1 MGIESDQ
8 LVYDYLSRVGD
19 VAQQRQLPSG
29 ERMRLVSELRGEIDK
44 QRGKFGGDNPAAVRR
59 ILGRLGSPDQV
70 VGAAASGGGAFADR
84 KPPSDPFSD
93 PFPEPFPEPEPP
105 SGVSLPKQRGKRGR
119 GRGLGLGL
127 GLGGAREGRD
137 GPSLPKQKRR
147 AVPETSAEPTAS
159 PPHLA
164 PTHELGVSG
173 SEPDWWRVDPT
184 PMGVA
189 AGASGFVGGVE
200 IPEILK
206 PPPTPEERAEKARL
220 AKEAEAAAAGAGAVE
235 VVEPPVRRGL
245 LPRLRRRGAKTA
257 PAGTGTSTG
266 TGTGRPALR
275 LTNPFLLFA
284 AALLV
289 VGAILGSWL
298 ALAGGWVLAYASRRL
313 TPFEAKS
320 AVFGLPIVSVVG
332 GGIWLWGRT
341 TERWGEAIPEGTMGE
356 AISSTWPLVIRVA
369 AVSSALFLVWR
380 SRRR

>member
-29 ERMRLVSELRGEIDK
+29 DRMRLVSELRGEIDK
-44 QRGKFGGDNPAAVRR
+44 QRGKFGGDSPAAVRR

-70 VGAAASGGGAFADR
+70 VGAAASGGTFADR
-84 KPPSDPFSD
+84 RPSPDPS
-93 PFPEPFPEPEPP
+93 PEPSPGPR
-105 SGVSLPKQRGKRGR
+105 SGPTLPKQRGKRGR
-119 GRGLGLGL
+119 GLGLGL
-127 GLGGAREGRD
+127 GRRPD

-147 AVPETSAEPTAS
+147 SAPEAPAEPTAL

-164 PTHELGVSG
+164 PMHELGESG
-173 SEPDWWRVDPT
+173 GEPDWWRVDAG
-184 PMGVA
+184 PMGEATGV
-189 AGASGFVGGVE
+189 SGFVGGVE

-220 AKEAEAAAAGAGAVE
+220 EAEAEAAEGAGAVE
-235 VVEPPVRRGL
+235 VAQTPQRRGPL
-245 LPRLRRRGAKTA
+245 SRLRPRGKKTA
-257 PAGTGTSTG
+257 PAPGAGPG
-266 TGTGRPALR
+266 LR
-275 LTNPFLLFA
+275 LTNPFLLLA

-289 VGAILGSWL
+289 AGAVLGSWL

-313 TPFEAKS
+313 SRFEAKL
-320 AVFGLPIVSVVG
+320 AVFGLPIVAVVG

-341 TERWGEAIPEGTMGE
+341 TERWGEPIPDGTMAD

-369 AVSSALFLVWR
+369 AVSSALFLIWR
-380 SRRR
+380 SRRS

>member
-70 VGAAASGGGAFADR
+70 VGAAASGGGSGGSFADR
-84 KPPSDPFSD
+84 RQPSDPFAD
-93 PFPEPFPEPEPP
+93 PFPEPFPEAEPP
-105 SGVSLPKQRGKRGR
+105 SEVSLPKQRGKRGR

-127 GLGGAREGRD
+127 GLGGS
-137 GPSLPKQKRR
+137 SLPKQKRR
-147 AVPETSAEPTAS
+147 AVPETPARPTAS

-164 PTHELGVSG
+164 PTHELGAPG
-173 SEPDWWRVDPT
+173 SEPDWWRVDPGS
-184 PMGVA
+184 MGVA

-220 AKEAEAAAAGAGAVE
+220 AEAAAAAAAGTGALE
-235 VVEPPVRRGL
+235 VVETPVRRGL
-245 LPRLRRRGAKTA
+245 LPRLLRRGGKTA
-257 PAGTGTSTG
+257 PAPADKTAPADKDKTA
-266 TGTGRPALR
+266 RPGLR
-275 LTNPFLLFA
+275 LTNPFLLLA

-289 VGAILGSWL
+289 VGAVLGSWL

-313 TPFEAKS
+313 TPVEAKL
-320 AVFGLPIVSVVG
+320 AVFGLPIVAVVG

-356 AISSTWPLVIRVA
+356 AVASTWPLVIRVA

>member
-29 ERMRLVSELRGEIDK
+29 DRMRLVSELRGEIDK
-44 QRGKFGGDNPAAVRR
+44 QRGKFGGDSPAAVRR

-70 VGAAASGGGAFADR
+70 VGAAASGGTFADR
-84 KPPSDPFSD
+84 QPAPDPSPDPV
-93 PFPEPFPEPEPP
+93 PEPR
-105 SGVSLPKQRGKRGR
+105 SGPKLPKQRGKL

-127 GLGGAREGRD
+127 GASREGRGPD
-137 GPSLPKQKRR
+137 RPSLPKQKRR
-147 AVPETSAEPTAS
+147 TAPETPAEPTAS

-164 PTHELGVSG
+164 PMHELGESG
-173 SEPDWWRVDPT
+173 GEPDWWRVDAG
-184 PMGVA
+184 PMGTATGV
-189 AGASGFVGGVE
+189 SGFVGGVE

-220 AKEAEAAAAGAGAVE
+220 AAEAEAAADGAGAME
-235 VVEPPVRRGL
+235 VAQTPERRRL
-245 LPRLRRRGAKTA
+245 LSRLRPRAKKPA
-257 PAGTGTSTG
+257 PAAPGAGPG
-266 TGTGRPALR
+266 LR
-275 LTNPFLLFA
+275 LTNPFLLLA

-289 VGAILGSWL
+289 VGAVLGSWL

-313 TPFEAKS
+313 SRFEAKL
-320 AVFGLPIVSVVG
+320 AVFGLPIVAVVG

-341 TERWGEAIPEGTMGE
+341 TERWGEPIPEGTMGE
-356 AISSTWPLVIRVA
+356 AISATWPLVIRVA

>member
-29 ERMRLVSELRGEIDK
+29 DRMRLVSELRGEIDK
-44 QRGKFGGDNPAAVRR
+44 QRGKFGGDSPAAVRR

-70 VGAAASGGGAFADR
+70 VGAAASGGTFADR
-84 KPPSDPFSD
+84 QPAPDPSPDPV
-93 PFPEPFPEPEPP
+93 PEPR
-105 SGVSLPKQRGKRGR
+105 SGPRLPKQRGKL

-127 GLGGAREGRD
+127 GLGASREGRGPD

-147 AVPETSAEPTAS
+147 TAPETPAEPTAS

-164 PTHELGVSG
+164 PMHELGESG
-173 SEPDWWRVDPT
+173 GEPDWWRVDAG
-184 PMGVA
+184 PMGTATGV
-189 AGASGFVGGVE
+189 SGFVGGVE

-220 AKEAEAAAAGAGAVE
+220 AAEAEAAADGAGAME
-235 VVEPPVRRGL
+235 VAQTPERRRL
-245 LPRLRRRGAKTA
+245 LSRLRPRAKKPA
-257 PAGTGTSTG
+257 PATAAPGAGPG
-266 TGTGRPALR
+266 LR
-275 LTNPFLLFA
+275 LTNPFLLLA

-289 VGAILGSWL
+289 VGAVLGSWL

-313 TPFEAKS
+313 SRFEAKL
-320 AVFGLPIVSVVG
+320 AVFGLPIVAVVG

-341 TERWGEAIPEGTMGE
+341 TERWGEPIPEGTMGE
-356 AISSTWPLVIRVA
+356 AISATWPLVIRVA

>member
-29 ERMRLVSELRGEIDK
+29 DRMRLVSELRGEIDK
-44 QRGKFGGDNPAAVRR
+44 QRGKFGGDSPAAVRR

-70 VGAAASGGGAFADR
+70 VGAAASGGTFADR
-84 KPPSDPFSD
+84 QPSPDPSPD
-93 PFPEPFPEPEPP
+93 PAPEPR
-105 SGVSLPKQRGKRGR
+105 SGPTLPKQRGKL

-127 GLGGAREGRD
+127 GQRPD

-147 AVPETSAEPTAS
+147 SAPEAPAEPTAL

-164 PTHELGVSG
+164 PMHELGESG
-173 SEPDWWRVDPT
+173 GEPDWWRVDAG
-184 PMGVA
+184 PMGA
-189 AGASGFVGGVE
+189 ATGVSGFVGGVE

-220 AKEAEAAAAGAGAVE
+220 AAEAEAPVE
-235 VVEPPVRRGL
+235 VEVAKTPERRGL
-245 LPRLRRRGAKTA
+245 LSRLRPHPKKPA
-257 PAGTGTSTG
+257 PETTGPG
-266 TGTGRPALR
+266 LR
-275 LTNPFLLFA
+275 LTNPFLLLA

-313 TPFEAKS
+313 SRFEAKL
-320 AVFGLPIVSVVG
+320 AVFGLPIVAVVG
-332 GGIWLWGRT
+332 GGVWLWGRT
-341 TERWGEAIPEGTMGE
+341 TGRWGETIANDAMGE
-356 AISSTWPLVIRVA
+356 AISATWPLVVRVA
-369 AVSSALFLVWR
+369 AVTSALFLIWR
-380 SRRR
+380 SRRS